1 MELHSETLIKVSFHP
16 SCPFH
21 VAYIAMPPNPVLP
34 PAQDLRHPD
43 TLLPEKVARAER
55 KDKES
60 NTFKKFQNGF
70 FKLMAKFLLCQ
81 SQALW
86 TTEPLGCLGP
96 HKRSVWKGSKQP
108 VAWVPDARSMGCV
121 GGQGGDRRGWRM
133 SPTVHNNDAL

>member
-1 MELHSETLIKVSFHP
+1 MFPPLVSN
-16 SCPFH
+16 
-21 VAYIAMPPNPVLP
+21 VAYIAVPPNPVLP
-34 PAQDLRHPD
+34 PAQDLGHPN

-86 TTEPLGCLGP
+86 TTEPLGPLGP
-96 HKRSVWKGSKQP
+96 HKRSVWKDSKQQ
-108 VAWVPDARSMGCV
+108 VTWVPDEHSMGCV
-121 GGQGGDRRGWRM
+121 GG
-133 SPTVHNNDAL
+133 